1 MKLDTSRWRD
11 SRTYDYFDDLSVE
24 GLPWECLRRDPSYQ
38 QGYRNLVGAERAD
51 APLPA
56 EAEHE
61 CTEGDGGG
69 ARAQPGVL
77 KNRPCC
83 RLSITAAC
91 MAMPGVRVPS
101 GLV

>member
-1 MKLDTSRWRD
+1 MRGVSGEANTPWVGSSQAEPSHNPAAAASRVKKPVSAPVQATSRAEPMPQNT
-11 SRTYDYFDDLSVE
+11 SK
-24 GLPWECLRRDPSYQ
+24 PSSS
-38 QGYRNLVGAERAD
+38 D
-51 APLPA
+51 
-56 EAEHE
+56 
-61 CTEGDGGG
+61 
-69 ARAQPGVL
+69 RAQPGVL

>member
-1 MKLDTSRWRD
+1 MRGKSGEANTPCVGSSQAEPSHNPAAAATRAKKPVSAPVQATSRAEPMPQNT
-11 SRTYDYFDDLSVE
+11 SK
-24 GLPWECLRRDPSYQ
+24 PSSS
-38 QGYRNLVGAERAD
+38 D
-51 APLPA
+51 
-56 EAEHE
+56 
-61 CTEGDGGG
+61 
-69 ARAQPGVL
+69 RAQPGAL

>member
-1 MKLDTSRWRD
+1 MRGVSGEANTPWVGSSQAEPSHNPAAAASRVKKPVSAPVQATSR
-11 SRTYDYFDDLSVE
+11 
-24 GLPWECLRRDPSYQ
+24 
-38 QGYRNLVGAERAD
+38 AEPMPQRSS
-51 APLPA
+51 APNSI
-56 EAEHE
+56 
-61 CTEGDGGG
+61 

-91 MAMPGVRVPS
+91 MAMPGTRLPS